1 MRYGGRR
8 LGVAVINVHHKVE
21 VASEGNGNEDRVKS
35 GVLGGG
41 SAGAAGVRVR
51 IDDTLHV

>member
-21 VASEGNGNEDRVKS
+21 VAFEGNGNEDRIKS

-41 SAGAAGVRVR
+41 GVRVQ